1 MSLAGR
7 RAVGCCGARSLVS
20 RRRMG
25 QLASGGATV
34 SDDSSASAHGQKPK
48 IDTTIPHSA
57 RIWNYWLGGKDNYPV
72 DRVAGDEYLATF
84 PGIVDVARQ
93 SRAFLARAVRYL
105 AEEAG
110 IRQFLDVGTGL
121 PTVDNTHE
129 VAQRIAPDSR
139 IVYAD
144 NDPLV
149 LVHAQAL
156 LTSSPGGVCH
166 YIDAD
171 LRDPA
176 AILAGA
182 AVTLDFSRPVALM
195 LMEILGHIADD
206 DEARSI
212 VSRLMAGLPPHSY
225 LVIADGTS
233 TITAEFEQAQQDYDD
248 TGADAYKLRG
258 VGQVTR
264 FFNGLEILEPGIVPC
279 LQWRPEV
286 SPLSPPADVEP
297 LGGIGRKP

>member
-1 MSLAGR
+1 MPDKP
-7 RAVGCCGARSLVS
+7 RADELGPR
-20 RRRMG
+20 
-25 QLASGGATV
+25 
-34 SDDSSASAHGQKPK
+34 PK

-72 DRVAGDEYLATF
+72 DREAGDEYVATF
-84 PGIVDVARQ
+84 PGIIDIARQ

-105 AEEAG
+105 ASEAG

-129 VAQRIAPDSR
+129 VAHSVAPESR
-139 IVYAD
+139 IVYVD

-156 LTSSPGGVCH
+156 LTSTPEGACH
-166 YIDAD
+166 YVDAD
-171 LRDPA
+171 LRDPQ
-176 AILAGA
+176 AILHA
-182 AVTLDFSRPVALM
+182 AAATLDLSQPVALM
-195 LMEILGHIADD
+195 LMEILGHVADD

-212 VSRLMAGLPPHSY
+212 VSRLMAGLPSGSY

-233 TITAEFEQAQQDYDD
+233 TITAEFEQAQQEYDD

-258 VGQVTR
+258 PAQVAR
-264 FFNGLEILEPGIVPC
+264 FFDGLDVLEPGIVPC
-279 LQWRPEV
+279 LQWRPEL
-286 SPLSPPADVEP
+286 SPLTPPTGVEP
-297 LGGIGRKP
+297 LGGIGRKPLCR